1 MSEVLVLRLAGPLQ
15 SWGSSSRFTRRS
27 TEAFPTKSGIVGLLA
42 AAQGRRRTDPIEDL
56 AELRMAVRIDQPGK
70 TAMPLSDRFYW
81 SDAVFAAFIEGPDG
95 LIDALASAIRRPAF
109 PLYLGRRAC
118 PPTLPLFLAVE
129 SDPIWEVVRST
140 GWLASGFHRKRQRAK
155 REVQVRVVAD
165 AGIVPGADESTPGR
179 TLQDVPVSFD
189 SERRLRPHGGAL
201 NVPHPNLPQPRQ
213 TGMQGTDLEQAAPPR
228 GGTQL
233 FPPGCPGCP
242 RGGQALVA
250 A

>member
-56 AELRMAVRIDQPGK
+56 AELRMAVRIDQPGELLRDFHTAHRGK

-81 SDAVFAAFIEGPDG
+81 SDAVFAAFVEGPDG
-95 LIDALASAIRRPAF
+95 LIDALANAIRRPAF

-118 PPTLPLFLAVE
+118 PPALPLFLAVE

-140 GWLASGFHRKRQRAK
+140 RCGRVHARAH
-155 REVQVRVVAD
+155 A
-165 AGIVPGADESTPGR
+165 PGR
-179 TLQDVPVSFD
+179 AGQL
-189 SERRLRPHGGAL
+189 RLRTAAL
-201 NVPHPNLPQPRQ
+201 HVPP
-213 TGMQGTDLEQAAPPR
+213 GR
-228 GGTQL
+228 GGE
-233 FPPGCPGCP
+233 
-242 RGGQALVA
+242 RALAESRVRRVCA
-250 A
+250 

>member
-56 AELRMAVRIDQPGK
+56 AELRMAVRIDQPGELLRDFHTAHRGK

-81 SDAVFAAFIEGPDG
+81 SDAVFAAFVEGPDG
-95 LIDALASAIRRPAF
+95 LIDALANAIRRPAF

-118 PPTLPLFLAVE
+118 PPALPLFLAVE

-140 GWLASGFHRKRQRAK
+140 RWLASGFHRKRQRDK

-189 SERRLRPHGGAL
+189 SERRLYTFRQVEEASVPLQNPEYDESAPRRALTGGHDPMEVL
-201 NVPHPNLPQPRQ
+201 
-213 TGMQGTDLEQAAPPR
+213 
-228 GGTQL
+228 
-233 FPPGCPGCP
+233 
-242 RGGQALVA
+242 
-250 A
+250 

>member
-1 MSEVLVLRLAGPLQ
+1 MSGVLVLRLAGPLQ

-42 AAQGRRRTDPIEDL
+42 AAQGRRRTEPIEDL
-56 AELRMAVRIDQPGK
+56 AQLRMAVRIDQPGELLRDFHTAHRGK

-81 SDAVFAAFIEGPDG
+81 SDAVFAAFVEGPDG
-95 LIDALASAIRRPAF
+95 LIDALANAIRRPAF

-118 PPTLPLFLAVE
+118 PPALPLFLAVE

-140 GWLASGFHRKRQRAK
+140 RWLASGFHRKRQRDK

-165 AGIVPGADESTPGR
+165 AGIIPSADESTPGR

-189 SERRLRPHGGAL
+189 SERRLYTFRQVEEASVPLQNPEYDESAPRRALTGGHDPMEVL
-201 NVPHPNLPQPRQ
+201 
-213 TGMQGTDLEQAAPPR
+213 
-228 GGTQL
+228 
-233 FPPGCPGCP
+233 
-242 RGGQALVA
+242 
-250 A
+250 

>member
-56 AELRMAVRIDQPGK
+56 AQLRMAVRIDQPGELLRDFHTAHRGK
-70 TAMPLSDRFYW
+70 AAMPLSDRFYW
-81 SDAVFAAFIEGPDG
+81 SDAVFAAFVEGPDG
-95 LIDALASAIRRPAF
+95 LIDALANAIRRPAF

-118 PPTLPLFLAVE
+118 PPALPLFLAVE

-140 GWLASGFHRKRQRAK
+140 GWLASGFHRKRQRDK

-165 AGIVPGADESTPGR
+165 AGIIPGADESTPGR

-189 SERRLRPHGGAL
+189 SERRLYTFRQVEEASVPLQNPEYDESAPRRTLTGGHDPMEVL
-201 NVPHPNLPQPRQ
+201 
-213 TGMQGTDLEQAAPPR
+213 
-228 GGTQL
+228 
-233 FPPGCPGCP
+233 
-242 RGGQALVA
+242 
-250 A
+250 

>member
-56 AELRMAVRIDQPGK
+56 AELRMAVRIDQPGELLRDFHTAPRGK

-81 SDAVFAAFIEGPDG
+81 SDAVFAAFVEGPDG
-95 LIDALASAIRRPAF
+95 LIDALANAIRRPAF

-118 PPTLPLFLAVE
+118 PPALPLFLAVE

-140 GWLASGFHRKRQRAK
+140 GWLASGFHRKRQRDK

-165 AGIVPGADESTPGR
+165 AGIVPGADEATPGR

-189 SERRLRPHGGAL
+189 SERRLYTFRQVEEASVSLQNPEYDESAHGSAL
-201 NVPHPNLPQPRQ
+201 
-213 TGMQGTDLEQAAPPR
+213 TGGHDPMEVL
-228 GGTQL
+228 
-233 FPPGCPGCP
+233 
-242 RGGQALVA
+242 
-250 A
+250 